1 MEVNIMTIIDLGHEI
16 PSEVNQTITN
26 EDLTEVE
33 TEIITI
39 IDEDSIEDL
48 MADIIIEVDQIST
61 IIEIGAGASLEIL
74 LEADQVLEIKDSIE
88 VEEILIEDRTITTT
102 DKISVI
108 DQDLIVTVGIIR
120 HQDDQ
125 TLVNREVEAD
135 LTKYV
140 GSVEKEDILQENVI
154 YAMTQKEIQNTL
166 SLTKM
171 KTQKNTTE
179 KTK

>member
-48 MADIIIEVDQIST
+48 MADIIVEVDQIST

-140 GSVEKEDILQENVI
+140 GSVEKEDIPQENVI
-154 YAMTQKEIQNTL
+154 FVMTPKETHNTL
-166 SLTKM
+166 FLIKM
-171 KTQKNTTE
+171 KNQKNTTE